1 MKTRLSFL
9 LAAILLTEERTN
21 GFSWQVSG
29 TEFERMMIAVF
40 GDKEMCRKDVSGFGG
55 REPFNSEVNRIWGG
69 VNLSF
74 ETNPV
79 AGGGWGNS
87 RPLISRNKNQNNYV
101 PAAIF
106 TTTGSRRSKASFR
119 IPLEVEKQIR
129 RWPAAPWPNQRS
141 APGTSATRASSRRR
155 SHRCCESSLSSRV
168 QGKFPYVP

>member
-1 MKTRLSFL
+1 
-9 LAAILLTEERTN
+9 
-21 GFSWQVSG
+21 
-29 TEFERMMIAVF
+29 MMIAVF
-40 GDKEMCRKDVSGFGG
+40 GNKEMCRKDVSEFPSGKETFDLDLNQIRV
-55 REPFNSEVNRIWGG
+55 REFIGSKQTQSPEATTEIYPEPGEMFPANPGPFLMDG
-69 VNLSF
+69 VCH
-74 ETNPV
+74 
-79 AGGGWGNS
+79 AHRGNS